1 MAKKSV
7 LLKSKERKDVQS
19 VAAFLRQLADRL
31 EQREVVFQRGDE
43 EIVVPVA
50 SDVVLSLKVKE
61 KAKKRGLKR
70 KLKLALKWVDG
81 KRGKGVTLG

>member
-31 EQREVVFQRGDE
+31 EQQEIVFHRGAE

-61 KAKKRGLKR
+61 KSKKRGLKR
-70 KLKLALKWVDG
+70 KLKLALKWVDS
-81 KRGKGVTLG
+81 KRGEGVTLG